1 VTFPHTGG
9 TPRSSRPT
17 QIWKN
22 KGITTVANCI
32 IFCAGEF
39 DALISPLQP
48 GDFIIAADGGLR
60 HLEALGIQP
69 DEILGDFDSL
79 GYVPNHSRVYPVRK
93 DDTDA
98 MLAIRRGLSLEMK
111 SFFLYGG
118 MDGPRPDHTLA
129 NYQALQFLADSG
141 AWGYLIGKSYIA
153 TVIQN
158 GRLVFP
164 PVEDG
169 ILSVF
174 ALGADAA
181 RVTLEGLS
189 YPLSDSILTS
199 SFPLGVSNH
208 FTGNKAVISVREGS
222 LLVLWERKAGLPRR
236 EAI

>member
-1 VTFPHTGG
+1 M
-9 TPRSSRPT
+9 
-17 QIWKN
+17 
-22 KGITTVANCI
+22 ANCI

-39 DALISPLQP
+39 DTLTAPILP

-79 GYVPNHSRVYPVRK
+79 GYVPKRSRVFPVRK

-98 MLAIRRGLSLEMK
+98 MLAVRRGLSLGQR
-111 SFFLYGG
+111 SFLLYGG

-129 NYQALQFLADSG
+129 NYQALQFLADMG

-153 TVIQN
+153 TVVKN
-158 GRLVFP
+158 GKLVFP
-164 PVEDG
+164 PAEEG

-174 ALGADAA
+174 ALGPDAA
-181 RVTLEGLS
+181 GVTLEGLS
-189 YPLSDSILTS
+189 YPLTDATLTS

-208 FTGNKAVISVREGS
+208 FTGEEAVITVREGS
-222 LLVLWERKAGLPRR
+222 LLVLWEKQKAGLPRR
-236 EAI
+236 ETVGNPL